1 VKFTGSLALTRAV
14 QDDDGFIL
22 FESLA
27 IARYVAVRASSPLLP
42 RGDGRAAARF
52 EQALSVESS
61 NFDPYVE
68 TIVFQRVFGP
78 DWGKPTNEP
87 RVQAAAQALEGK
99 LQGYERI
106 LAAQRYLA
114 GDEVTLA
121 DLIHLPWGV
130 YLAPQGFGWLED
142 AGMYPNVAR
151 YVVQGNHPEGGAE
164 LVFRWWAD
172 INAHPAWKEVER
184 MVRSM
189 DATYDQTRKPRV

>member
-1 VKFTGSLALTRAV
+1 V

-27 IARYVAVRASSPLLP
+27 IARYVAARASSPLLP
-42 RGDGRAAARF
+42 RGDERAAALF

-61 NFDPYVE
+61 NFDPYVK

-121 DLIHLPWGV
+121 DLIHLPWGM
-130 YLAPQGFGWLED
+130 YLASQGFGWLED
-142 AGMYPNVAR
+142 AETYPNVTR
-151 YVVQGNHPEGGAE
+151 YVVQGRS
-164 LVFRWWAD
+164 FR
-172 INAHPAWKEVER
+172 
-184 MVRSM
+184 
-189 DATYDQTRKPRV
+189 